1 MGEQSPANHWARPH
15 AADSFL
21 SRQIVPRDA
30 REVQEGQVGLL
41 CFGGLKLCSCF
52 LGSSEKGMLGIS
64 WASHDHLLRKA
75 GRGCVDPIISAPDF
89 LPSLR
94 DAAESSG
101 KTGHL
106 NRALQPFS

>member
-1 MGEQSPANHWARPH
+1 M
-15 AADSFL
+15 
-21 SRQIVPRDA
+21 
-30 REVQEGQVGLL
+30 GLL
-41 CFGGLKLCSCF
+41 CFGRLKRCSYS
-52 LGSSEKGMLGIS
+52 LGSSEKGTLGIS

-75 GRGCVDPIISAPDF
+75 GRGCVDPISSTPDF

-94 DAAESSG
+94 DATQRSR